1 MNIDRR
7 LFVASL
13 LAVLA
18 PPAAKSQNLFDIIG
32 DDGKPVPNM
41 RVPSHLNIDGLPG
54 VIYAG
59 ARDGDVLIVEFHDFN
74 CPYCRRASADIDALL
89 RRDKGV
95 RLALVNVASLSVGS
109 VQAAKVEQGVL
120 KHYGPVR
127 AYEFHRKMFT
137 RRGMNDGLASLQVVQ
152 DMKLDRAKI
161 EAEADGEIVN
171 SVVTRHRAL
180 ADALAFSATPSFI
193 IGSTGM
199 LGYPGQKA
207 LTKMVAEMRKCD
219 RPKC

>member
-1 MNIDRR
+1 MTIDRR
-7 LFVASL
+7 LFIASL

-18 PPAAKSQNLFDIIG
+18 PAAAKSQNLFDIIG

-109 VQAAKVEQGVL
+109 VQAAKVEQAVL
-120 KHYGPVR
+120 KHHGPVR
-127 AYEFHRKMFT
+127 AYEFHRKMFA
-137 RRGMNDGLASLQVVQ
+137 RRGMNDGLAALQIVQ

-161 EAEADGEIVN
+161 EAEADGDIVN